1 MKKILNEWRKY
12 LKEAQPVPG
21 ETSLA
26 QLKEPGMEKYWSGGR
41 ETRDIPAGYGEEE
54 ADMVPVVATVEGT
67 GPENYKLQS
76 VEGETV
82 DPLGETPTIYEMWER
97 LSKES
102 PWNEYTADQQAVQAL
117 GAVPG
122 STAREPGEVY
132 APKVSKGREYV
143 IGDES
148 QEGQQAL
155 KDLVAAYL
163 KHENAVDETWQ
174 TVEVQIGAKPETR
187 KPYSGEPGTPWHGA
201 TKGGY
206 AREEEMYQL
215 PSMYQE
221 SRKLTKRGLKKLIKE
236 GLLKELDK

>member
-1 MKKILNEWRKY
+1 KH
-12 LKEAQPVPG
+12 LKEELEVRPAKPG
-21 ETSLA
+21 EMEA
-26 QLKEPGMEKYWSGGR
+26 AEAGAGPGEPKKV
-41 ETRDIPAGYGEEE
+41 TAIID
-54 ADMVPVVATVEGT
+54 GT

-76 VEGETV
+76 VEGVAV
-82 DPLGETPTIYEMWER
+82 DPLDETPTIYEMWER

-117 GAVPG
+117 GAEPG
-122 STAREPGEVY
+122 STAREAGEVY
-132 APKVSKGREYV
+132 APEVSKGREYV

-148 QEGQQAL
+148 QQGQQAL

-174 TVEVQIGAKPETR
+174 TVEVQIGAEAKPETR
-187 KPYSGEPGTPWHGA
+187 KPYSGEPGTPWRGA

-215 PSMYQE
+215 PSMYEE
-221 SRKLTKRGLKKLIKE
+221 SRKLTKRGLKQLIRE
-236 GLLKELDK
+236 ELSKELK